1 MSIHTHQYLEQVTEL
16 TQRIEKE
23 EQDSMERAAELLV
36 KTIDEDQLVHVIGT
50 GGHSN
55 IGAWEMFCR
64 AGGLK
69 CINAI
74 LDSGLSVQD
83 GARRSSVIERQPG
96 YGVAI
101 LEAWDVRDGSIII
114 VNPYGMNAVTI
125 DVALEAQR
133 RSIPSIGVSSPAHAR
148 EVPLDH
154 PARHPSRKNLC
165 DVVDVHI
172 DCHMPFGDAFLEF
185 EELEVPVAP
194 ISTVLMCF
202 TLNLLV
208 IKTVE
213 ACLEQGIEPPL
224 GVSGNIPWTPSIR
237 EYWNRITDRY
247 KGRVRLL

>member
-1 MSIHTHQYLEQVTEL
+1 MSAYTQQYLEKVTTITRE
-16 TQRIEKE
+16 IEQQ
-23 EQDSMERAAELLV
+23 EQNSMQEAAGLLAR
-36 KTIDEDQLVHVIGT
+36 TIREDQLVHVIGT

-69 CINAI
+69 CTNAI
-74 LDSGLSVQD
+74 LDPGLSVQD

-101 LEAWDVRDGSIII
+101 MEAWDVRDGSIII
-114 VNPYGMNAVTI
+114 INPYGMNAVTI
-125 DVALEAQR
+125 DVALEAKR

-172 DCHMPFGDAFLEF
+172 DCHMPFGDAVLSFDDLEM
-185 EELEVPVAP
+185 PVAP
-194 ISTVLMCF
+194 VSTVLMCF

-224 GVSGNIPWTPSIR
+224 GVSGNIPWTPSLK
-237 EYWNRITDRY
+237 EYWTRITDRY